1 MAKRKRT
8 KVLLV
13 SEKKGL
19 DVLQPIV
26 HSVIQPFENISL
38 DLFSESNRNTSFI
51 NRQRE
56 KNFTGLLSASDL
68 ILVDLTNIRP
78 SLYFDIGIARAIGK
92 SIIFLADEGF
102 LDEIPEFIR
111 QSYLITFL
119 DRDDLQ
125 NKLKVFFEEYIEN
138 PKRFTPI
145 NITNNDSSNPIVVD
159 LEKLDLRDFEN
170 LCFELL
176 SRLGYNQL
184 EWRMKDD
191 LVDAVTTLKKQ
202 DPDGFE
208 YDEFWLIS
216 FKDNYAKKDLFE
228 MAIHDPEYMSER
240 IYRSLAESDMLSRVK
255 QRYQRSDVPITL
267 LFILKGNENFN
278 KKLLRE
284 FAYQD
289 SHYSSRRNIPFTI
302 RIRWWDERLITSLVQ
317 NNQALARKY
326 FSTDAILRSGVR
338 LSYEELYKQ
347 YAEINE
353 QLQKTN
359 ELLTSERSKVQSLER
374 DAAWK
379 LLSFTAAHRLGNPM
393 DAIDSELSN
402 LKMAI
407 QLKRNDLV
415 DEIIK
420 SMEIPIERAKSIVSE
435 FRNLSVAHEITP
447 EVIKSKKLHEILRYS
462 AKQAIDKNINV
473 EFDLDDVPDIHID
486 ITKLS
491 DCFGEIV
498 SNALHFLN
506 SEKKQIKIKLK
517 VALPKELPDKI
528 DRTKNYIKIS
538 FADNGCGIPF
548 DKKAT
553 IFKPFERSY
562 IHGTGLGLAFCD
574 NIIEEHGGKIIENG
588 KVKEGANFEI
598 FLPIITNKK

>member
-1 MAKRKRT
+1 MARRKRI

-13 SEKKGL
+13 SIAKGL

-26 HSVIQPFENISL
+26 SSVVKTYENISL
-38 DLFSESNRNTSFI
+38 DLFSESNRNTVFN
-51 NRQRE
+51 NRRE
-56 KNFTGLLSASDL
+56 QNFMGILSSYDL
-68 ILVDLTNIRP
+68 ILVDFTNISP

-92 SIIFLADEGF
+92 PIIFLADESY
-102 LDEIPEFIR
+102 LDEFPDFLR
-111 QSYLITFL
+111 QSYLVTFQ
-119 DRDDLQ
+119 DRNDLKE
-125 NKLKVFFEEYIEN
+125 KLKFFFVEYIEN
-138 PKRFTPI
+138 PKRFTPRS
-145 NITNNDSSNPIVVD
+145 ITSSDSSNSVVVD
-159 LEKLDLRDFEN
+159 LDKLDLRNFEN

-216 FKDNYAKKDLFE
+216 FKDNFAKKDLFE
-228 MAIHDPEYMSER
+228 MAVHDPEYLSER
-240 IYRSLAESDMLSRVK
+240 IYRSLAESDMLSSVK
-255 QRYQRSDVPITL
+255 QRYQRNDVPITL
-267 LFILKGNENFN
+267 LFIIKGNENVSR
-278 KKLLRE
+278 KLLRE
-284 FAYQD
+284 ISYQD
-289 SHYSSRRNIPFTI
+289 SHYYGRRSVPLTV
-302 RIRWWDERLITSLVQ
+302 RIRWWDERIITSLVQ

-326 FSTDAILRSGVR
+326 FSTDAISRSGVR

-353 QLQKTN
+353 ELQTTNQL
-359 ELLTSERSKVQSLER
+359 LISERSKVQLLER

-402 LKMAI
+402 LKSA
-407 QLKRNDLV
+407 LKLNRTDMFE
-415 DEIIK
+415 EIIK

-435 FRNLSVAHEITP
+435 FRNLSVAHEIVP
-447 EVIKSKKLHEILRYS
+447 EVIKSEKLHELLRYS
-462 AKQAIDKNINV
+462 AKQAVDKDIDV
-473 EFDLDDVPDIHID
+473 EFDLENVPEISIDV
-486 ITKLS
+486 TKLS

-506 SEKKQIKIKLK
+506 GDKKQIQIKLK
-517 VALPKELPDKI
+517 MATQKELPDKI
-528 DRTKNYIKIS
+528 DRTKKYIKIT

-548 DKKAT
+548 DKKT
-553 IFKPFERSY
+553 IIFRPFERSY
-562 IHGTGLGLAFCD
+562 IHGTGLGLAFCE
-574 NIIEEHGGKIIENG
+574 NIIEEHGGKIRENG
-588 KVKEGANFEI
+588 KVNEGANFEI
-598 FLPIITNKK
+598 FLPIIT